1 MKIVI
6 LTGAGISA
14 ESGIPTYRDA
24 DGLWSK
30 YDVNK
35 VASRRA
41 MHNSPQDV
49 IRFHNRLRKSLA
61 DKRPNKA
68 HLALA
73 KLEKKHEVTIVTQ
86 NIDNLHEL
94 AGSTKVIHI
103 HGHINRARNME
114 TGEVI
119 EVVGKLDPKGI
130 YRPDVVLFGEYP
142 HDSEALDAMYV
153 CDLFISIGTS
163 GNVFPAAGYIDRIN
177 MVGKSDT
184 IEVNVADT
192 HITHKFNRVMRGD
205 AATVVPKL
213 VRELC
218 KDAK

>member
-1 MKIVI
+1 MNIVV

-14 ESGIPTYRDA
+14 ESGISTYRDP

-35 VASRRA
+35 VASSRA
-41 MHNSPQDV
+41 MHNNREGV

-61 DKRPNKA
+61 EKQPNKA
-68 HLALA
+68 HIALA
-73 KLEKKHEVTIVTQ
+73 KLEKKHNVTIVTQ

-94 AGSTKVIHI
+94 AGSTNVLHI
-103 HGHINRARNME
+103 HGHINKARNID

-119 EVVGKLDPKGI
+119 DVFGKLDPKGI

-153 CDLFISIGTS
+153 CDLFIVIGTS
-163 GNVFPAAGYIDRIN
+163 GNVFPAAGYIDRVN

-192 HITHKFNRVMRGD
+192 HITHKFNRVIRGE
-205 AATVVPKL
+205 ATKAVPKL
-213 VRELC
+213 VKELMR
-218 KDAK
+218 